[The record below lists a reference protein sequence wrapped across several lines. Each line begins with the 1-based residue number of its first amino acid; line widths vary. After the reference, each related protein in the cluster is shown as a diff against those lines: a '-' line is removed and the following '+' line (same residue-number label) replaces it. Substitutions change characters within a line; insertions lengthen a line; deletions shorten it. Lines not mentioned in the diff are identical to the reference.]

1 VADFCRARQQ
11 ISHRSTTVPQ
21 IALLLSS
28 ETYWDRSDAVFGNST
43 AYLTEVEGALDALL
57 ELQYSVDVLAEH
69 QLGPRL
75 AEFPLVVLPETYKLS
90 AEFQQALLAYVND
103 GGNLLLLGPACAR
116 LFAADLGVFM
126 EGEPEQTAAVL
137 TTPAGSATVNGI
149 WQQVVP
155 TRAVVTGPRFPTR
168 DTRTGGEAAATV
180 VSHGRGQIGAIY
192 GPLASSYY
200 LVHHPAM
207 RCFIGETVRRLF
219 PDPAVSLEA
228 PPCVDI
234 ALRRSPDGRLC
245 LHLLNLSGVQRA
257 ERFLSTERI
266 APVEAVRVDLKL
278 AEKPES
284 VSWMPAG
291 GELEW
296 SWSEETLTALIPRLE
311 IHGVLVVGA

>member
-1 VADFCRARQQ
+1 
-11 ISHRSTTVPQ
+11 
-21 IALLLSS
+21 
-28 ETYWDRSDAVFGNST
+28 
-43 AYLTEVEGALDALL
+43 
-57 ELQYSVDVLAEH
+57 
-69 QLGPRL
+69 
-75 AEFPLVVLPETYKLS
+75 
-90 AEFQQALLAYVND
+90 
-103 GGNLLLLGPACAR
+103 
-116 LFAADLGVFM
+116 
-126 EGEPEQTAAVL
+126 
-137 TTPAGSATVNGI
+137 
-149 WQQVVP
+149 
-155 TRAVVTGPRFPTR
+155 
-168 DTRTGGEAAATV
+168 
-180 VSHGRGQIGAIY
+180 
-192 GPLASSYY
+192 
-200 LVHHPAM
+200 
-207 RCFIGETVRRLF
+207 VRRLF